1 MTDIVLATK
10 NDGKIKEIKHA
21 LSVDFVNWLTYKDFK
36 DWPGLDESGE
46 TFKANARTKAT
57 GVAKYLATPA
67 LADDS
72 GLEVDALNGQ
82 PGIMSS
88 RFAGSEAD
96 DSKNNA
102 KLLDMLK
109 DTPYE
114 QRKARFRCVL
124 ALVLPDGREFY
135 AEGVAKGHIAFELSG
150 SEGFGYDPIFI
161 PEGYQN
167 TMAGLPLD
175 EKNRISHRGR
185 ALAQMKEILVQVFG
199 QVA

>member
-1 MTDIVLATK
+1 MTEIILATR
-10 NDGKIKEIKHA
+10 NDGKIKEIKQA
-21 LSVDFVNWLTYKDFK
+21 LSLDFIRWLTYKDFK

-46 TFKANARTKAT
+46 TFKANARAKAA
-57 GVAKYLATPA
+57 GIAKYLITPA

-82 PGIMSS
+82 PGILSS
-88 RFAGSEAD
+88 RFAGPDAD

-102 KLLDMLK
+102 KLLEMLK
-109 DTPYE
+109 DIRYD
-114 QRKARFRCVL
+114 QRTARFRCVL
-124 ALVLPDGREFY
+124 ALILPDGREHY

-161 PEGYQN
+161 PEGHEN
-167 TMAGLPLD
+167 TMAGLPLE

-185 ALAQMKEILVQVFG
+185 ALTQMKEILVQVFG